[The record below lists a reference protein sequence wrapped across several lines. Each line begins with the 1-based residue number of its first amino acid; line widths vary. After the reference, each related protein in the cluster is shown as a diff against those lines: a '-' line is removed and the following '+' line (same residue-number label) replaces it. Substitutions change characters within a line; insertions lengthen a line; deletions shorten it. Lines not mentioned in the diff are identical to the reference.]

1 MALTMGRLVS
11 AQTPVLA
18 LRLPLGGRRTAKA
31 GGKVLELRSLLPP
44 RSMMCVPVLLGSL
57 NGHPEPVDSGGLVP
71 EGSAKTNL
79 ARPNL
84 DRETPSQSA
93 KKVRLACLTA
103 RSGLEHGG
111 STNEGSWIDFP
122 SSLT

>member
-1 MALTMGRLVS
+1 M
-11 AQTPVLA
+11 
-18 LRLPLGGRRTAKA
+18 PL
-31 GGKVLELRSLLPP
+31 LLKG
-44 RSMMCVPVLLGSL
+44 SMD
-57 NGHPEPVDSGGLVP
+57 GHPEPVDSGGLVP
-71 EGSAKTNL
+71 KGSAKTNL